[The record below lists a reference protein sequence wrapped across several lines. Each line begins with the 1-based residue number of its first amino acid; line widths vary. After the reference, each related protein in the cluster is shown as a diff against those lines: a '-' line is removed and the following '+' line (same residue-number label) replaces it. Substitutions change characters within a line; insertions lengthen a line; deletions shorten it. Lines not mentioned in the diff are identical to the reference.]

1 MATEIT
7 NLAEYLAAGGRAQ
20 GAEGVCLHH
29 SASPMAAQYNGAATI
44 DGIRRYHM
52 QTNGWRDIGYHLLL
66 GPDLRL
72 WAGRPLAWTGAH
84 ALVSN
89 AAMLKKVGNI
99 NWANQRLIG
108 FCVIGNYDSEP
119 VPNPLRLK
127 VIDVL
132 AEVLAFYG
140 RTADD
145 LWFHRDLYSTACPGK
160 NWDRADLRA
169 ALDTPVIPAW
179 AQDGWVWAEAHG
191 IILGNPEETVNRMS
205 LATILQRYDK
215 MKGGG

>member
-7 NLAEYLAAGGRAQ
+7 NLGAYLAAGRRAQ

-29 SASPMAAQYNGAATI
+29 SASPTAAQYKGAATI

-72 WAGRPLAWTGAH
+72 WAGRPLAMSGAH

-89 AAMLKKVGNI
+89 KAMLKQVGSV

-108 FCVIGNYDSEP
+108 FCVIGNYEKEP
-119 VPNPLRLK
+119 TPNALRLRVIK
-127 VIDVL
+127 VVGE
-132 AEVLAFYG
+132 ALAFYG

-145 LWFHRDLYSTACPGK
+145 LWFHRDLYNTACPGK
-160 NWDRADLRA
+160 HWDRADLRA
-169 ALDTPVIPAW
+169 ALDAPVIPAW
-179 AQDGWVWAEAHG
+179 ATDGWVWAQAHG
-191 IILGNPEETVNRMS
+191 IILGNPDAAVNRMS
-205 LATILQRYDK
+205 LATVLKRYDD